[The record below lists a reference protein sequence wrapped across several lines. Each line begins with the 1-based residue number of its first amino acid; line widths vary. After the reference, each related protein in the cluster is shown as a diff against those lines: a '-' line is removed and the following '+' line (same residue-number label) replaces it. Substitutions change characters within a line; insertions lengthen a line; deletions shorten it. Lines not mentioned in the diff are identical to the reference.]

1 MATPPFTPRPPS
13 IKHIDTTAAT
23 YLKLVKKYG
32 GWDDVNK
39 TLTPI
44 RYETLLTDGE
54 DAFSAPEWACDC
66 IALAFENGY
75 LASEVF
81 PGAAFAEQ
89 ADFEAFCESL
99 NDYDLFWVNDRHFA
113 VFFELLGNEE
123 ECVTY
128 SSIGEALLTSF
139 SEE

>member
-1 MATPPFTPRPPS
+1 MEA
-13 IKHIDTTAAT
+13 
-23 YLKLVKKYG
+23 
-32 GWDDVNK
+32 
-39 TLTPI
+39 
-44 RYETLLTDGE
+44 LLTDGE
-54 DAFSAPEWACDC
+54 DGFIAPECACDC
-66 IALAFENGY
+66 IALALENGY
-75 LASEVF
+75 LASAVF
-81 PGAAFAEQ
+81 PSAIFAKQ

-99 NDYDLFWVNDRHFA
+99 EDCDLFWVNDRHFG

>member
-13 IKHIDTTAAT
+13 IKAINSTSDRF
-23 YLKLVKKYG
+23 LKLVKTYG
-32 GWDDVNK
+32 GWDDTNK

-44 RYETLLTDGE
+44 HYEKLLDDGE
-54 DAFSAPEWACDC
+54 AYGAPEFACDC
-66 IALAFENGY
+66 IALAYEQGY
-75 LASEVF
+75 LAAEVL
-81 PGAAFAEQ
+81 PGAAFAKPE
-89 ADFEAFCESL
+89 DFEAFCESL
-99 NDYDLFWVNDRHFA
+99 ADHDLYWVNDRHFG

>member
-1 MATPPFTPRPPS
+1 MATPPFTPSPPC
-13 IKHIDTTAAT
+13 IKAIDTTTAT
-23 YLKLVKKYG
+23 YQKLLKGFG
-32 GWDDVNK
+32 GWDDVKK

-44 RYETLLTDGE
+44 RYEALLTDGE
-54 DAFSAPEWACDC
+54 DGFIAPEWACDC

-81 PGAAFAEQ
+81 PGAVFESK

-99 NDYDLFWVNDRHFA
+99 ADHDLFWVNDRHFA

-128 SSIGEALLTSF
+128 SSIGDGLLTSF